1 MEAKLPA
8 GWILESLKIPLLT
21 TTHKNIHLEV
31 FFPLRKGLQLAGPE
45 VLIGPSTAV
54 CHDDS

>member
-8 GWILESLKIPLLT
+8 GWILESLKIPLLK

-31 FFPLRKGLQLAGPE
+31 FSL
-45 VLIGPSTAV
+45 
-54 CHDDS
+54 